1 MENWRLYE
9 KEVLSEQRTKNSENQ
24 ILAEMIPDQTVWTV
38 PGESIPTSQAQI
50 DAFDKVLGA
59 VEGIRDIA
67 HSVGAALETGWNP
80 PHAPGQTPSRKFG
93 YMIAESDPMRAVYEK
108 QIEDAN
114 KHWEKT
120 GEDPDQWILD
130 QHRGMIK
137 SVDEIQHMLDAKWSH
152 VLFDPARPADWA
164 WAALTV
170 ASGILAFVPA
180 DGPFGEMASSSAA
193 GYFKAGTIAS
203 RAANTM
209 SAFKRHDKIMKTFQT
224 LQAAKAAGW
233 QAKSVK
239 WANRIQLADTVV
251 LFAQM
256 FNDQRIAEASGA
268 AWEEN
273 LLRKNAAESLSLVE
287 KQAED
292 NKEWKDTLDRVKAA
306 KAAAEDAGA
315 ATIDTTDSESSE
327 LPWFLPEPVA
337 EPAAEK
343 LPPIPFSPDAEVDE
357 FGNVGYE
364 DSILF
369 APTTQAQETTTTDIE
384 PTEIN
389 KIEPTKTDDEL
400 LKLNRLKENKMTNK
414 NTNMKLIMEGWRLF
428 EQEVAIAADE
438 EELDAFLDS
447 MFAEDLDLL
456 QEGNVLS
463 ALRRIGR
470 AAGTTTGVATKTVDD
485 VVTAGGAKG
494 AFNSP
499 ANISSEVY
507 EAASRLTQAQ
517 VKAGPQTA
525 AEVEIHIA
533 RATMAGVP
541 RTFLDDAIQVIP
553 ISAKGADRAPFH
565 LDLALAQEFLA
576 TQRTIRKG
584 LEPNAAGVAGRSID
598 DVEDALIKNEKYFMA
613 LQDRAQRARFV
624 VPAGASDSLKSL
636 KLADDMNPLSGGS
649 WGGYFA
655 RADVAPSLINPIFPR
670 GVTSMPTPKRR
681 PIKQMVKDYFDERW
695 APNPSRSHS
704 VANWKNALYGKN
716 KGIFWGGVA
725 KYILRNIGPAA
736 FWISLGAS
744 SQTSKDEQDAG
755 IESVKAIQKAF
766 AGLNLNQIKPNN
778 KERNVSNDNEGPL
791 KIVLGDDAD
800 GTPEETIHS
809 RLTAELVAAADAA
822 SAAADAQKLKDA
834 DKNKNANKTPTDN
847 NADTESTP
855 KNTADVQ
862 QTNQPTKSW

>member
-1 MENWRLYE
+1 MSDMKKLMENWRGYE

-24 ILAEMIPDQTVWTV
+24 ILVEMIPDQTMWTV
-38 PGESIPTSQAQI
+38 QELPAATAGQSA
-50 DAFDKVLGA
+50 AFDKVLGA

-67 HSVGAALETGWNP
+67 VDVGAALKTGWNP

-93 YMIAESDPMRAVYEK
+93 YMIAKSDPMRAVYEK

-130 QHRGMIK
+130 QHRGMIR
-137 SVDEIQHMLDAKWSH
+137 SVDEIQDMLDAKWSH

-164 WAALTV
+164 YAALMTF
-170 ASGILAFVPA
+170 SGILAFVPA
-180 DGPFGEMASSSAA
+180 DGPFGEMATSTAA

-224 LQAAKAAGW
+224 LQAAKAGGMAE
-233 QAKSVK
+233 KSTK

-256 FNDQRIAEASGA
+256 FNDKRIAEASGA

-273 LLRKNAAESLSLVE
+273 LSRKNLEEGADLVAEMVKE
-287 KQAED
+287 NEEFQNTVAEI
-292 NKEWKDTLDRVKAA
+292 
-306 KAAAEDAGA
+306 KAAAEDAGVD
-315 ATIDTTDSESSE
+315 TTDTTDTTDSESSE

-400 LKLNRLKENKMTNK
+400 LKLNQLKENKMDNK

-447 MFAEDLDLL
+447 MFTEDLDLL
-456 QEGNVLS
+456 QEGNWLRALS
-463 ALRRIGR
+463 RIG
-470 AAGTTTGVATKTVDD
+470 GTTTEAATKTVDD
-485 VVTAGGAKG
+485 VITVGGAKG
-494 AFNSP
+494 AFNSVE
-499 ANISSEVY
+499 NIAPEVY
-507 EAASRLTQAQ
+507 EAASRLTPAQ

-533 RATMAGVP
+533 YSTMAGVP

-553 ISAKGADRAPFH
+553 SSVHGIDRAPFH

-576 TQRTIRKG
+576 AQRTIRKG

-624 VPAGASDSLKSL
+624 VPVDASDALKSL

-655 RADVAPSLINPIFPR
+655 RPDVAPSLTNPIFPR
-670 GVTSMPTPKRR
+670 NVTSMPTPKRP
-681 PIKQMVKDYFDERW
+681 PIKKIVKDYFDERW
-695 APNPSRSHS
+695 APNPSRTHS

-725 KYILRNIGPAA
+725 KYIIKRFLPATLIYSA
-736 FWISLGAS
+736 GAAN
-744 SQTSKDEQDAG
+744 QTSKDEIAAG
-755 IESVKAIQKAF
+755 EASVKAIQKAIV
-766 AGLNLNQIKPNN
+766 GTDLPTIKTNQ
-778 KERNVSNDNEGPL
+778 ERDVSNDKDEDIGVILP
-791 KIVLGDDAD
+791 KSD
-800 GTPEETIHS
+800 GNKLDLERQVAT
-809 RLTAELVAAADAA
+809 ELAQELAAM
-822 SAAADAQKLKDA
+822 A
-834 DKNKNANKTPTDN
+834 DKAAKSLDIEVEQEDPP
-847 NADTESTP
+847 P
-855 KNTADVQ
+855 KSKDVSDDGQ
-862 QTNQPTKSW
+862 